1 MADIIRPRLRHHPH
15 RTPDLAGQ
23 AVGQAWSSWSTDA
36 ASGSWKGVPMEI
48 FRFDRYEKIIRKAL
62 MASTLSQPLVAMM

>member
-1 MADIIRPRLRHHPH
+1 
-15 RTPDLAGQ
+15 
-23 AVGQAWSSWSTDA
+23 
-36 ASGSWKGVPMEI
+36 MEI